1 MKKKKK
7 GILIGVGALLVIGL
21 IGSLTGNRDK
31 PQEIRVV
38 TERSAA
44 ETEAT
49 EPTPTP
55 KPTEKPTPTPE
66 PTPTEAPVQTL
77 EPVETDAAAPDRS
90 APAADPTPTPAPG
103 RDYVLNMNTMKFHYP
118 SCSSVADIKSANRK
132 DVHMTREE
140 VVAMGYAPCGRCKP

>member
-1 MKKKKK
+1 MKRLL
-7 GILIGVGALLVIGL
+7 LIVLAAVLLLGLVVGCGEYDPA
-21 IGSLTGNRDK
+21 K
-31 PQEIRVV
+31 V
-38 TERSAA
+38 TIVTAPPLPTA
-44 ETEAT
+44 

-66 PTPTEAPVQTL
+66 PTEASVQTL

-90 APAADPTPTPAPG
+90 VPQEDPTPTPAPG

-118 SCSSVADIKSANRK
+118 SCSSVADIKPANRK